1 MCMTETNELPEPR
14 ELLTTRD
21 FHRVAMELKK
31 LADSGE
37 ITQRQA
43 NRVLKQTPYRLEE
56 KPIFEVRGPFNED

>member
-1 MCMTETNELPEPR
+1 MTETNELHEPR
-14 ELLTTRD
+14 ELLTIRD

-43 NRVLKQTPYRLEE
+43 NQVLKQTPYRIEE